1 MIAGPK
7 GRPSIAESNC
17 LHFAGLRLVDLVV
30 QADHLSEG
38 NVTGGVVA
46 VLGKI
51 IRGLIMGGS
60 LASATIGMP
69 VAAGDKVTI
78 GQPAPDFTLTLIDGT
93 KITRDQLH
101 GQVVILNFWATWCV
115 PCRAEL
121 PTLDAYYTMR
131 RDAGLRVFAVT
142 TEDSLQPYQL
152 KSLFKVMHISPVR
165 KIKGPYD
172 TIGNAV
178 PTNII
183 IGRDGR
189 IRYAKAAA
197 FDLDSLNAVL
207 VPLLREPMPAS

>member
-1 MIAGPK
+1 MGI
-7 GRPSIAESNC
+7 
-17 LHFAGLRLVDLVV
+17 F
-30 QADHLSEG
+30 
-38 NVTGGVVA
+38 
-46 VLGKI
+46 GKI
-51 IRGLIMGGS
+51 VRGVAAS
-60 LASATIGMP
+60 AVLASASVGMP

-121 PTLDAYYTMR
+121 PTLDAYYVAR
-131 RDAGLRVFAVT
+131 KNVGLRVFAVT

-152 KSLFKVMHISPVR
+152 KKLFQAMHISPVR

-197 FDLDSLNAVL
+197 FDLDDLNAIL
-207 VPLLREPMPAS
+207 VPLLREPMPTS

>member
-1 MIAGPK
+1 M
-7 GRPSIAESNC
+7 
-17 LHFAGLRLVDLVV
+17 
-30 QADHLSEG
+30 
-38 NVTGGVVA
+38 GVLA
-46 VLGKI
+46 KI
-51 IRGLIMGGS
+51 IRGVIAGAA
-60 LASATIGMP
+60 LASAAVGMP

-93 KITRDQLH
+93 KITRDQLR

-121 PTLDAYYTMR
+121 PTLDAYYVQR
-131 RDAGLRVFAVT
+131 KDVGLRVFAVT
-142 TEDSLQPYQL
+142 TEDSLQPSQL
-152 KSLFKVMHISPVR
+152 KKLFQVMHISPVR

-197 FDLDSLNAVL
+197 FDLDGLNAVL
-207 VPLLREPMPAS
+207 VPLLREPVPTS

>member
-1 MIAGPK
+1 MGI
-7 GRPSIAESNC
+7 
-17 LHFAGLRLVDLVV
+17 F
-30 QADHLSEG
+30 
-38 NVTGGVVA
+38 
-46 VLGKI
+46 GKI
-51 IRGLIMGGS
+51 VRGVAAS
-60 LASATIGMP
+60 AVLASASVGMP

-78 GQPAPDFTLTLIDGT
+78 GQQAPDFTLTLIDGT

-121 PTLDAYYTMR
+121 PTLDAYYVAR
-131 RDAGLRVFAVT
+131 KDVGLRVFAVT

-152 KSLFKVMHISPVR
+152 KKLFQAMHISPVR

-197 FDLDSLNAVL
+197 FDLDDLNAIL
-207 VPLLREPMPAS
+207 VPLLREPMPTS

>member
-1 MIAGPK
+1 MGI
-7 GRPSIAESNC
+7 
-17 LHFAGLRLVDLVV
+17 F
-30 QADHLSEG
+30 
-38 NVTGGVVA
+38 
-46 VLGKI
+46 GKI
-51 IRGLIMGGS
+51 IRGVLAGAV
-60 LASATIGMP
+60 LASATVGMP

-78 GQPAPDFTLTLIDGT
+78 GQPAPDFTLTLVDGT
-93 KITRDQLH
+93 KITRDQLR

-121 PTLDAYYTMR
+121 PTLDTYYAMR
-131 RDAGLRVFAVT
+131 KDAGLRVFAVT

-152 KSLFKVMHISPVR
+152 KALFKVMHISPVR

-197 FDLDSLNAVL
+197 FDLDSLNAIL
-207 VPLLREPMPAS
+207 VPLLREPVPAS